1 MLNGADM
8 TNDEKLQLE
17 MYNARRDELFKRKLS
32 KSENFDKAI
41 LTVSTAALGFSLAF
55 INQIVHIDAA
65 KYMEILYISWLLLA
79 LTIIFTLASFLIGQN
94 EIKEELKRVKR
105 YYLDKDQSAFDES
118 MSKSHWAEVCN
129 YFAVTLF
136 AAGVFLTSIFAF
148 LNLHK

>member
-1 MLNGADM
+1 MPNGKNM
-8 TNDEKLQLE
+8 TDDEKLQLE
-17 MYNARRDELFKRKLS
+17 AYNARRDELFKQKLS

-55 INQIVHIDAA
+55 IKDIVHIETA
-65 KYMEILYISWLLLA
+65 KYMAVLFISWLLLA

-118 MSKSHWAEVCN
+118 MSKRHWAEACN

-136 AAGVFLTSIFAF
+136 AAGVILTSIFAL